1 MICNF
6 TTKNIF
12 VVLFFRPIILLH
24 RSLKCSTMFLS
35 YFMRGTYFCAGSYY
49 LT

>member
-12 VVLFFRPIILLH
+12 VVLFFVPLFAASRFKMFYNILIVL
-24 RSLKCSTMFLS
+24 
-35 YFMRGTYFCAGSYY
+35 YA
-49 LT
+49 LTFFRRVPTT